1 MDAKT
6 CITCKK
12 LLTVDSFDIKRLVCR
27 SCRLQAFQKQT
38 SATYLTYLHEIYKT
52 AKGRARRRETE
63 FSLDKQ
69 DLIDLWIAQE
79 GRCALSGVVL
89 THHRDGSG
97 KKDFNGSIDRIN
109 NLKGYHITNVQMV
122 AYRVNI
128 MKNTLPED
136 LFYWW
141 IKTIRDF
148 SCD

>member
-1 MDAKT
+1 MTRKT
-6 CITCKK
+6 CSMCKK
-12 LLTVDSFDIKRLVCR
+12 QQSPDNFEKGRLLCR
-27 SCRLQAFQKQT
+27 PCRMTRFQRQT
-38 SATYLTYLHEIYKT
+38 STTYASYLHEVFKT
-52 AKGRARRRETE
+52 AKHRAKRRGTE
-63 FSLDKQ
+63 FTIDEE
-69 DLIDLWIAQE
+69 DLIDLWLTQN

-97 KKDFNGSIDRIN
+97 KKDFNGSIDRIAN
-109 NLKGYHITNVQMV
+109 KKGYHVENVQMV

>member
-1 MDAKT
+1 MDRKA
-6 CITCKK
+6 CIVCKK
-12 LLTVDSFDIKRLVCR
+12 ELALENFDSQRLVCR
-27 SCRLQAFQKQT
+27 ACRMLAFQRQT
-38 SATYLTYLHEIYKT
+38 SATYLAYLHELYKT
-52 AKGRARRRETE
+52 AKGRARRRGTD
-63 FSLDKQ
+63 FTIDKQ
-69 DLIDLWIAQE
+69 DLIDLWIAQG

-109 NLKGYHITNVQMV
+109 NLSGYHLTNVQMV

-128 MKNTLPED
+128 MKNTLPEG

-141 IKTIRDF
+141 IKTIHDF